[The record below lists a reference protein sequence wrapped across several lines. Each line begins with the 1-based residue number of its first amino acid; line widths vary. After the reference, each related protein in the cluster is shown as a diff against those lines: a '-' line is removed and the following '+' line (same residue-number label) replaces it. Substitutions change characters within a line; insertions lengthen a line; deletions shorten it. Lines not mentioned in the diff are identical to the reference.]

1 MNKSIE
7 ASMEEAK
14 EIIRDSSNIYIASH
28 INPDGDNIGS
38 MLALGLG
45 LKKIGKSVKILKS
58 DSLPKEFNFLPG
70 YYYIEDLNSLPDE
83 IDLFIALDS
92 SDEDRLGEN
101 KRLLEISKT
110 IINID
115 HHISNNK
122 FGHINIVDPNA
133 AATGELVFN
142 FLQVLGIN
150 IDKEI
155 AENIYTAISTDTGSF
170 KYESVTSSTHLI
182 ISQLIQA
189 GIKVG
194 ELNIK
199 LYESQSLN
207 KTRLFIK
214 ALGSMNIYFDGKL
227 ALVKISQE
235 MLEEVNAKMEDSE
248 GIVSFLRKIEGV
260 EVACLLKE
268 LKEEDIKVSIRSKE
282 YVDVSLLC
290 EELGGGGHK
299 RAAGC
304 SIYSSLENAE
314 KTIIEKL
321 KKHLR

>member
-7 ASMEEAK
+7 TSMEEAK

-58 DSLPKEFNFLPG
+58 DSLPEEFNFLPG
-70 YYYIEDLNSLPDE
+70 YNYIEDLSSLPDE

-92 SDEDRLGEN
+92 SDQDRLGEN

-122 FGHINIVDPNA
+122 FGHINIVDPKA
-133 AATGELVFN
+133 AATGELVFD

-170 KYESVTSSTHLI
+170 KYESVTSNTHLI
-182 ISQLIQA
+182 VSQLIQA

-207 KTRLFIK
+207 KTRLFIT
-214 ALGSMNIYFDGKL
+214 ALGSMSIYFDGKL

-235 MLEEVNAKMEDSE
+235 MLKEVNAKMEDSE

-268 LKEEDIKVSIRSKE
+268 LKEEDIKISIRSKE

>member
-58 DSLPKEFNFLPG
+58 DSLPEEFNFLPG

-83 IDLFIALDS
+83 IALFIALDS

-170 KYESVTSSTHLI
+170 KYESVTSNTHLI
-182 ISQLIQA
+182 VSQLIQA

-207 KTRLFIK
+207 KTRLFIT

-268 LKEEDIKVSIRSKE
+268 LKEEDIKISIRSKE